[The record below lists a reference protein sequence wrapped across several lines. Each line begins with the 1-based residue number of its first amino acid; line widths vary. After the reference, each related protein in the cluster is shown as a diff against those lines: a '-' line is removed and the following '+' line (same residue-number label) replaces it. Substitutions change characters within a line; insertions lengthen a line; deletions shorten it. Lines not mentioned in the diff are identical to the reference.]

1 MTHSV
6 YSIHIIHHIIL
17 TTLHVQIVIH
27 RWVSDK
33 NPEIDQ
39 DSEMLL
45 TWHRSRSWRSGQKCR
60 SASKHLL

>member
-1 MTHSV
+1 MTHCV

-45 TWHRSRSWRSGQKCR
+45 T
-60 SASKHLL
+60 